1 MCCGGSISWLEV
13 SEIIWQILQPL
24 SGLIPVQ
31 IALLFPFNFWG
42 SSDMFGHVA
51 SSTPTRGEYFLFYS
65 YAVFSGG
72 PLLIALVS
80 GAAAYEFEQIPAAEA
95 TARVMQVLRSIFEPK
110 GVDVPSP
117 LQVRLA

>member
-1 MCCGGSISWLEV
+1 MLALFNN
-13 SEIIWQILQPL
+13 WQFDNSLML
-24 SGLIPVQ
+24 LQ
-31 IALLFPFNFWG
+31 IALLFPQNFWG

-51 SSTPTRGEYFLFYS
+51 PSTASRGEFFLFYS

-80 GAAAYEFEQIPAAEA
+80 GAAAHDFEKIPAAEA
-95 TARVMQVLRSIFEPK
+95 TARVMRVLRNIFEPK

-117 LQVRLA
+117 LQVIPVPV